1 MLLELF
7 ALLVGI
13 AIILII
19 LGFTS
24 DTMVFS
30 TIGFFFLF
38 LLSFNLINNE
48 LQRDGTVT
56 ITEINDSV
64 TTVEKTISVYPDST
78 KTMGIYLAIGSSA
91 GLILSFLSKT
101 KIFMRR

>member
-13 AIILII
+13 AIIMII

-24 DTMVFS
+24 DTMVLS

-38 LLSFNLINNE
+38 LLSFNLINNG
-48 LQRDGTVT
+48 LQHEGTVT
-56 ITEINDSV
+56 ITEVNS
-64 TTVEKTISVYPDST
+64 TTTSVEKTYDTYPDST
-78 KTMGIYLAIGSSA
+78 QTMGIYLAIGSSA
-91 GLILSFLSKT
+91 GMILSLLSKT
-101 KIFMRR
+101 KIFMRK